1 MFINK
6 KLFCYP
12 LKRIQMNLKI
22 KLMCL
27 LGTLL
32 FCDSSFATPTYF
44 VGSTNFP
51 PGGGPNA
58 FYGMRND
65 FQSAALN
72 NATNLALES
81 FEGVIPN
88 TNSINFTSG
97 FTASLISGL
106 NNAFS
111 QVSGNF
117 NITTDGNA
125 VLSFGTTGSTAA
137 EFAFNSVI
145 NAFGID
151 ITSIDQFSTQVS
163 FLDDVGNVLND
174 FAYHGGTAGAT
185 FFGVYNNQAFR
196 RVRFDFAGTEAL
208 NFDRLQFGTS
218 TNVPEPETLALLALG
233 VAGLVLMRRRI
244 SA

>member
-1 MFINK
+1 
-6 KLFCYP
+6 
-12 LKRIQMNLKI
+12 MNLKI

-32 FCDSSFATPTYF
+32 FCNSSFAVPTYF

-58 FYGMRND
+58 FYSKRAD
-65 FQSAALN
+65 FQAMALS

-97 FTASLISGL
+97 FTASLISGI
-106 NNAFS
+106 NNAFT

-125 VLSFGTTGSTAA
+125 VLSFGTTGSTAV
-137 EFAFNSVI
+137 EFAFDSVI
-145 NAFGID
+145 NAFGVD
-151 ITSIDQFSTQVS
+151 ITSIDQLSTQVS

-174 FAYHGGTAGAT
+174 FAYHGGLAGAT
-185 FFGVYNNQAFR
+185 FLGVYNNQAFR
-196 RVRFDFAGTEAL
+196 RVRFNFAGTDTL

-218 TNVPEPETLALLALG
+218 TNVPEPDVLALLGLG
-233 VAGLVLMRRRI
+233 FAGLFLLRRRI
-244 SA
+244 RAV